1 MRLPTSLRRFALVTL
16 LGGLLAACAPPVLPP
31 APVVLPAAPA
41 EFPAAYYRQVE
52 ARGGKVLRVDPR
64 RSLLTVEVGRAGT
77 LARLGHE
84 HVVASHDLQGY
95 VAPGEGRSD
104 LYLPLALLAVDEP
117 DLRDAAG
124 FAPQPSPE
132 AVAGTQRNMIERV
145 LDAERFPFLLIGAR
159 RGENVQAPLQLAIT
173 LRGATRHFEIPVQIE
188 QLAGDLIVSGQM
200 SVKQSDFGI
209 VPMAVLG
216 GALQVRDRLDL
227 HFRIVAAE
235 Y

>member
-1 MRLPTSLRRFALVTL
+1 MRLPTSLRHTVLVAL

-31 APVVLPAAPA
+31 APVALPAAPA

-52 ARGGKVLRVDPR
+52 ARGGKVLRVDSR

-104 LYLPLALLAVDEP
+104 LYLPLALLVVDEP

-132 AVAGTQRNMIERV
+132 AVAGTQRNMLTHV
-145 LDAERFPFLLIGAR
+145 LDAERFPFLLIGAS
-159 RGENVQAPLQLAIT
+159 RGETEPAPLKLTIT
-173 LRGATRHFEIPVQIE
+173 LRGTTRHFSIPAQIE
-188 QLAGDLIVSGQM
+188 HLAGELVVSGQM
-200 SVKQSDFGI
+200 SVKQSEFGI

-227 HFRIVAAE
+227 RFRIVASE
-235 Y
+235 P